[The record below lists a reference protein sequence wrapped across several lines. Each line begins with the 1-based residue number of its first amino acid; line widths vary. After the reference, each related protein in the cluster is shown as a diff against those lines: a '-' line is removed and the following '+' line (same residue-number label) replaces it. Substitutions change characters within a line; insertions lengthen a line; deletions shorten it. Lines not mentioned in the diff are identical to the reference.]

1 MGFIEK
7 IKSSVEMW
15 RIDKY
20 TKRRPVTSPDF
31 EQKGTFDPS
40 QWLYLSKTDISTHF
54 FIDREFYRQY
64 YKDGVYLHQQPGGAP
79 ISPNG
84 GVINSISRKT
94 TLLRTKSEKIMRSSE
109 NYNSTAR

>member
-15 RIDKY
+15 RIEKY

-31 EQKGTFDPS
+31 EQK
-40 QWLYLSKTDISTHF
+40 
-54 FIDREFYRQY
+54 DREFYRQH
-64 YKDGVYLHQQPGGAP
+64 YKDGVYLHQQPGGTP
-79 ISPNG
+79 STNSGSG
-84 GVINSISRKT
+84 GVINSISRRT

>member
-15 RIDKY
+15 RIEKY

-31 EQKGTFDPS
+31 EQK
-40 QWLYLSKTDISTHF
+40 
-54 FIDREFYRQY
+54 DREFYRQH
-64 YKDGVYLHQQPGGAP
+64 YKDGVYLHQQPGAIQTTNSTNSGM
-79 ISPNG
+79 
-84 GVINSISRKT
+84 INSISRKT

-109 NYNSTAR
+109 NYNSNAR

>member
-7 IKSSVEMW
+7 IKSNVEMW
-15 RIDKY
+15 KIEKY

-31 EQKGTFDPS
+31 EQK
-40 QWLYLSKTDISTHF
+40 
-54 FIDREFYRQY
+54 DREFYRQF
-64 YKDGVYLHQQPGGAP
+64 YKDGVYLHQQPNGAP
-79 ISPNG
+79 ANSSS

-94 TLLRTKSEKIMRSSE
+94 TLLRTKSEKILRSSE

>member
-31 EQKGTFDPS
+31 EQK
-40 QWLYLSKTDISTHF
+40 
-54 FIDREFYRQY
+54 DREFYRQY